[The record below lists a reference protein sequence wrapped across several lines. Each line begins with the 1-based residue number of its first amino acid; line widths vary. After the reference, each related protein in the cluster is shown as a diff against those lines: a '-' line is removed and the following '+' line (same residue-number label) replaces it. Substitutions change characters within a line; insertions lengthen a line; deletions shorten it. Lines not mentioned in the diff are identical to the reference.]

1 MESSAGATARRGK
14 CAPAPARLPGFGG
27 QARWKGYSVRRIGAL
42 MTAAILVVAAGC
54 GQLAWREDHFPFE
67 QGYAAMEAGRW
78 HEAAEAFTTFLQAH
92 PGSPARGEAYYY
104 RGLARVRLGA
114 RDEALADFQHA
125 VRAAPPPPI
134 DAYANVAI
142 GNLHYEAGEDREAV
156 LAYARVLKNPPD
168 DLPLERVLL
177 RLAIS
182 LQRIGKWRSADTY
195 LAYVM
200 EHYPKTAAA
209 AEARRR
215 YQAGAFS
222 VQTGAYASSTGASRE
237 AARLRSAGFQPRLG
251 MTERNRK
258 RFHTVRVGRSQTH
271 AEAVAL
277 AKRIGAAGFATWV
290 VP

>member
-1 MESSAGATARRGK
+1 MG
-14 CAPAPARLPGFGG
+14 
-27 QARWKGYSVRRIGAL
+27 RIGAL

-67 QGYAAMEAGRW
+67 QGYAALEAGRW

-134 DAYANVAI
+134 DAYAHVAI
-142 GNLHYEAGEDREAV
+142 GNLHYEAEEDREAV
-156 LAYARVLKNPPD
+156 LAYARALKNPPD

-209 AEARRR
+209 AAEARRR
-215 YQAGAFS
+215 YRAGAFS
-222 VQTGAYASSTGASRE
+222 VQTGAYASSTGASHE
-237 AARLRSAGFQPRLG
+237 AARLRAAGFQPRLG

-258 RFHTVRVGRSQTH
+258 RFHTVRVGQARTY

-277 AKRIGAAGFATWV
+277 AKRVGAAGFATWV